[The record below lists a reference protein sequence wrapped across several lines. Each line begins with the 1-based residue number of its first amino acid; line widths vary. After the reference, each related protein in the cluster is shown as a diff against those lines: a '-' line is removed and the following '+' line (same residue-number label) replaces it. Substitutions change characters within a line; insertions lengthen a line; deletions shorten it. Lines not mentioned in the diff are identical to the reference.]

1 MQPRATCRQ
10 TATNQPL
17 QSKTVTGWPCIFRL
31 YLLYRWPGRD
41 QGLPDRLASRRDD
54 QQAKPRFEGPWSN
67 LMFSEIPS
75 DARVVIVDDVA
86 HNLKLLECSLKAFKL
101 RNVVCFS
108 DSAEALNWLQRESW
122 DLLLLDL
129 DMPQP
134 DGFAILEALAN
145 RDRARAPVI
154 ILTALND
161 PENRRRGLE
170 LGANDYVTKPLDLP
184 ELLLRI
190 RNCLHLAQATE
201 CLQHLNEH
209 LEQEVRERTEQLN
222 ESYRAAIRGLSRA
235 ASYRDDET
243 GEHILRIGRSAALLA
258 RTIGMS
264 ETWCETIRL
273 AAPMHDLGKIG
284 IPDHILRKPGPLT
297 DEERR
302 TMMKHPDIG
311 YGILHEER
319 GTLLIDMAAEIAYGH
334 HEKWDGSGYPRGL
347 AGEDIPWQHGSSPS
361 ATSTMPCAPHAPTSR
376 PGTWSAPKPTSSSNP
391 DGTSNRAWWK
401 PCAPASTRSRPNAS
415 RSRSASDR
423 RDCYALRK
431 SPSSANGFFRSSA
444 RVLIAAC
451 STAWRPPCARNP
463 PCSSAPC
470 SPASPPAPS
479 PHRRSPCPTPT
490 A

>member
-1 MQPRATCRQ
+1 MAVRLRDGRGFSTYTFCTAGPGATKVYL
-10 TATNQPL
+10 TAL
-17 QSKTVTGWPCIFRL
+17 RSGGMI
-31 YLLYRWPGRD
+31 
-41 QGLPDRLASRRDD
+41 

-108 DSAEALNWLQRESW
+108 DSAEALSWLQRESW

-190 RNCLHLAQATE
+190 RNCLQLARATE

-311 YGILHEER
+311 YGILYEER

-347 AGEDIPWQHGSSPS
+347 AGEDIPL
-361 ATSTMPCAPHAPTSR
+361 AARIVAIC
-376 PGTWSAPKPTSSSNP
+376 
-391 DGTSNRAWWK
+391 DVY
-401 PCAPASTRSRPNAS
+401 
-415 RSRSASDR
+415 D
-423 RDCYALRK
+423 ALR
-431 SPSSANGFFRSSA
+431 SPRPYKQAWDLERAQAYILEQSGRHFEPRLVEAMR
-444 RVLIAAC
+444 AC
-451 STAWRPPCARNP
+451 FDQIEAERQQEQIRL
-463 PCSSAPC
+463 
-470 SPASPPAPS
+470 
-479 PHRRSPCPTPT
+479 
-490 A
+490 